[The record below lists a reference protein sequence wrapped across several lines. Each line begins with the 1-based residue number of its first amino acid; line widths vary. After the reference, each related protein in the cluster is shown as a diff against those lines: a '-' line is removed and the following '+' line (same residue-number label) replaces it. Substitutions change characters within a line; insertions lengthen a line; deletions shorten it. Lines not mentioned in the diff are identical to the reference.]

1 LQISVSELKINA
13 GKYIDMA
20 ETQDIFITK
29 NGKQVA
35 KIVGTRRDKVAEIQS
50 LFGIAKLP
58 PAYNDPNHD
67 PDYKKL
73 HDERVGV

>member
-1 LQISVSELKINA
+1 MQISVSEFKINV
-13 GKYIDMA
+13 GKYIGMA

-35 KIVGTRRDKVAEIQS
+35 KIVGTRRDKAAELKA

-58 PAYNDPNHD
+58 PEYDDPNYD

-73 HDERVGV
+73 RDGRVGI